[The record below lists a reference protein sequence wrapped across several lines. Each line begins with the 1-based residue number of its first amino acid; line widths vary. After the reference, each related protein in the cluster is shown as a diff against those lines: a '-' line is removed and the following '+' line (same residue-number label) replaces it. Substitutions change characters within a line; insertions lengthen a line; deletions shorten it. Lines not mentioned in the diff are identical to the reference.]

1 VKQAKP
7 RRQVKQVKRST
18 SGTAVA
24 AGDPAHPNRLVAPGT
39 PRQKDTVARSAP
51 TAAPTAAPKP
61 RRRRRAGWGGAFI
74 SAALLGWLAAA
85 GASILL
91 TDFVV
96 ASGIAVALGRDGT
109 IDGSPPMGFE
119 GAVCLFAVHFFAYL
133 GGGYVAGRIARV
145 FGATQGFLVWVTSV
159 LVAGAVAG
167 VAATGG
173 ERYNVLAALNI
184 FPRFPVGEGDLTPA
198 VAITVVLVVIVSLV
212 GAVVG
217 GVIGNTLYK
226 RAVRRD
232 ARY

>member
-1 VKQAKP
+1 VKQPKP

-24 AGDPAHPNRLVAPGT
+24 GGDPAHPNRLVAPGT
-39 PRQKDTVARSAP
+39 PRQKDTIAQSGT
-51 TAAPTAAPKP
+51 TAVPKP
-61 RRRRRAGWGGAFI
+61 RRRRAGLGGAFI

-173 ERYNVLAALNI
+173 ERFNVLAALNI

-217 GVIGNTLYK
+217 GVIGNTLYR